1 MFVSMFFPV
10 FLGIVVV
17 LFFCLPVRWR
27 SAVLLL
33 SSYVFCAYIDIRGLA
48 VLLSVS
54 VFGWAAGLRI
64 ESMQRRGKR
73 GRSRSIAVWAIMVCV
88 LALCVFKYSGYLVE
102 RLGLAEA
109 LPESVLKNMVMPVGL
124 SFYLFQVI
132 GYLADIEQGKSCAE
146 RNFWFLGCYFAFF
159 AKLVSGPIEREKDF
173 LPQMKRLSGVKFG
186 DRGRLS
192 TAFTYMLWG
201 YFMKMV
207 VADRLAFLVEIIFG
221 GAKEFDSLG
230 LAAGA
235 FFYTMQIYCD
245 FAGYSYIA
253 VGCARIFG
261 IELTQNFKAPYQA
274 ENITDFWRRWH
285 ISLSSW
291 LRDYL
296 YIPLGGNR
304 KGIFRK
310 CMNTMIVFLVCGMWH
325 GAGLNFVVWGL
336 LHGMYSVIDYLF
348 QRKGR
353 KLPGSRLLTFGA
365 VAFAWIFF
373 RAEDLSHALVYVFRM
388 LTAGVHPMQWKSFW
402 IMLQLSYAEVAVIC
416 ISIFL
421 IWYVDELCSRK
432 GMHLPFLI
440 QQKQNSVRYF
450 IFYLLLISIF
460 IFGIYGPGYH
470 AEQFIYMQF

>member
-17 LFFCLPVRWR
+17 LFFVLPVKWR
-27 SAVLLL
+27 PAVLLL
-33 SSYVFCAYIDIRGLA
+33 SSYVFCAQIDVRGLA
-48 VLLSVS
+48 VLFAVS
-54 VFGWAAGLRI
+54 VFGWAAGLFI
-64 ESMQRRGKR
+64 EAIGKR
-73 GRSRSIAVWAIMVCV
+73 SGEDKRKLAAAMAVAVCI
-88 LALCVFKYSGYLVE
+88 LTLCVFKYSGYLLEVFE
-102 RLGLAEA
+102 LTEAVPDGVLSGLF
-109 LPESVLKNMVMPVGL
+109 MPVGL
-124 SFYLFQVI
+124 SFYLFQAI
-132 GYLADIEQGKSCAE
+132 GYLTDIAKGKSCAE
-146 RNFWFLGCYFAFF
+146 RNFWMLGCYFAFF

-173 LPQMKRLSGVKFG
+173 LPQMKRLNQVRFG

-207 VADRLAFLVEIIFG
+207 VADRLAVLVGIIFG
-221 GAKEFDSLG
+221 NVQKFDSFG

-296 YIPLGGNR
+296 YIPLGGNQ

-310 CMNTMIVFLVCGMWH
+310 CVNTMIVFLVCGMWH
-325 GAGLNFVVWGL
+325 GAGVHFVVWGL
-336 LHGMYSVIDYLF
+336 LHGIYSVIDSLLR
-348 QRKGR
+348 RKGWR
-353 KLPGSRLLTFGA
+353 VWGSRIFTFIG

-373 RAEDLSHALVYVFRM
+373 RADSLEHAWLYVSRM
-388 LTAGVHPMQWKSFW
+388 LTAGFCLGQWKSYF

-416 ISIFL
+416 ASILL

-432 GMHLPFLI
+432 GMHLPYLI

-460 IFGIYGPGYH
+460 IFGMYGPGYH